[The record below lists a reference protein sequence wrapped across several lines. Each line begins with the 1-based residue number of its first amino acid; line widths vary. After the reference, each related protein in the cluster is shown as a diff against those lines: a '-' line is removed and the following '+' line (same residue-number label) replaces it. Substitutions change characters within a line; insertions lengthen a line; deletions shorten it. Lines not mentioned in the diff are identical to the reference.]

1 MVWYIKMRSFLC
13 CGDLW
18 KFVEN
23 GYDEPYDEAK
33 DASSLYLIQQSM
45 DGKLFLVVA
54 VPTIT

>member
-1 MVWYIKMRSFLC
+1 MRSFLC